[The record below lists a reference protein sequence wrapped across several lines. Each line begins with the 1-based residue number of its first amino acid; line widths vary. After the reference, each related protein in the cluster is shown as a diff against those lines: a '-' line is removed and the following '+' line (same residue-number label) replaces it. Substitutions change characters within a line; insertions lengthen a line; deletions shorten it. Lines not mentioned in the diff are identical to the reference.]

1 MRVLVTGGAGYIG
14 SVTVERL
21 VERGDQVVVFD
32 DLSSGHRQALM
43 EGAEL
48 VVGDLLDPDSIA
60 GALSAGFDA
69 VVHFAA
75 KALVSESMREP
86 DRYWAVNETGSRNLL
101 VAMRD
106 AGVRGL
112 VCSSTCAVYGEPK
125 QMPITEEAPPRPVN
139 PYGASKLAMDEA
151 IAEEA
156 SRGLA
161 AISLRYF
168 NVAGASARFGEDHD
182 PETHLVP
189 LVLRTAARGQ
199 EELRVY
205 GTDYPTPDGT
215 AVRDYVHVEDLAA
228 AHLLALDSL
237 RSNEHRIYNLGS
249 GKGHSVREVIGAVE
263 RALDVIVPTVD
274 EQRRPG
280 DPPTLVASAARI
292 EAELG
297 WRPQRTLEEMIE
309 SAWRFMEAHPGGYR

>member
-32 DLSSGHRQALM
+32 DLSSGHREALM

-60 GALSAGFDA
+60 GALSAGFDG

-125 QMPITEEAPPRPVN
+125 QMPITEEAPTRPVN

-151 IAEEA
+151 TAEEA

-199 EELRVY
+199 AELRVY
-205 GTDYPTPDGT
+205 GTNYPTPDGT

>member
-106 AGVRGL
+106 VGVRGL

>member
-1 MRVLVTGGAGYIG
+1 
-14 SVTVERL
+14 VERL

-189 LVLRTAARGQ
+189 LVLRTAARWQ

>member
-14 SVTVERL
+14 SVTAERL

-32 DLSSGHRQALM
+32 DLSTGHREALM

-60 GALSAGFDA
+60 DALSAGFDA

-112 VCSSTCAVYGEPK
+112 VCSSTCAVYGEPHEI
-125 QMPITEEAPPRPVN
+125 PITEEAPPRPVN

-228 AHLLALDSL
+228 AHLLALDAL
-237 RSNEHRIYNLGS
+237 RPGEHRIYNLGT
-249 GKGHSVREVIGAVE
+249 GKGHSVREVIGAAE
-263 RALDVIVPTVD
+263 RTLDVTVPTVD
-274 EQRRPG
+274 AQRRPG

-297 WRPQRTLEEMIE
+297 WRPERTLEEMIE
-309 SAWRFMEAHPGGYR
+309 SAWAFMQAHPGGYG

>member
-14 SVTVERL
+14 SVTAERL

-32 DLSSGHRQALM
+32 DLSTGHREALM

-60 GALSAGFDA
+60 DALSAGFDA

-112 VCSSTCAVYGEPK
+112 VCSSTCAVYGEP
-125 QMPITEEAPPRPVN
+125 QEMPITEEAPPRPVN

-228 AHLLALDSL
+228 AHLLALDAL
-237 RSNEHRIYNLGS
+237 RPGEHRIYNLGT
-249 GKGHSVREVIGAVE
+249 GKGHSVREVIGAAE
-263 RALDVIVPTVD
+263 RTLDVTVPTVD
-274 EQRRPG
+274 AQRRPG

-292 EAELG
+292 EAELD
-297 WRPQRTLEEMIE
+297 WRPERTLEEMIE
-309 SAWRFMEAHPGGYR
+309 SAWTFMQMHPGGYG

>member
-32 DLSSGHRQALM
+32 DLSTGHREALM

-60 GALSAGFDA
+60 GAVSAGFDA

-112 VCSSTCAVYGEPK
+112 VSSSTCAVYGEPK
-125 QMPITEEAPPRPVN
+125 EMPITEEMPTRPVN

-189 LVLRTAARGQ
+189 LALRAAARGR

-228 AHLLALDSL
+228 AHLLALDAL
-237 RSNEHRIYNLGS
+237 RPSEHRIYNLGT

-263 RALDVIVPTVD
+263 RALDVTVPTVD
-274 EQRRPG
+274 AQRRSG
-280 DPPTLVASAARI
+280 DPPTLVASATRI

-297 WRPQRTLEEMIE
+297 WHPERTLEEMIE
-309 SAWRFMEAHPGGYR
+309 SSWRFMEAHPDGYR

>member
-14 SVTVERL
+14 SVTAERL

-32 DLSSGHRQALM
+32 DLSTGHREALM

-60 GALSAGFDA
+60 DALSAGFDA

-112 VCSSTCAVYGEPK
+112 VCSSTCAVYGEP
-125 QMPITEEAPPRPVN
+125 QEMPITEEAPPRPVN

-228 AHLLALDSL
+228 AHLLALDAL
-237 RSNEHRIYNLGS
+237 RPNEHRIYNLGTQ
-249 GKGHSVREVIGAVE
+249 KGYSVREVISAVE
-263 RALDVIVPTVD
+263 RALDVTVPTVD
-274 EQRRPG
+274 AQRRPG

-297 WRPQRTLEEMIE
+297 WRPERTLEEMIE
-309 SAWRFMEAHPGGYR
+309 SAWAFMQAHPGGYA